1 MLTCLS
7 IQSATETANANIK
20 KALLGY
26 FTINAKT
33 LENGIPEDTVS
44 QILAMDGLSGRYTL
58 RSYTYATYFDAD
70 GNLLEINTEGAAQV
84 PEGYENAGRVVANS
98 NSQEDSYFT
107 DGGFEMVEG
116 NPITTETGSQVL
128 IHEKFAQ
135 RNGLAVGDTM
145 LLGNVEDKDK
155 TIPVTVAGIF
165 TNTEEQDSIGMA
177 PSYDLYDNIV
187 FTDLSTASFLLY
199 GTEGTTNVQY
209 GDFYVNDPDE
219 LERIMS
225 DVQEL
230 DGVDWESCTLTRY
243 DNDYQNAKESLEGL
257 QNIVFIA
264 IAVVSVICFLVLALF
279 LTLRLRGRIH
289 ETGVYLAMGISKG
302 SVLLQYLLEVI
313 LVAAIALVISFGTS
327 TAISH
332 QIGEQPALPG
342 DNGNLRN
349 GGPDRGKRNC
359 GRRTHR
365 GFGSC
370 RDRGG
375 CFRRGLRTGVGFR
388 HGVVCGLYRTGG
400 LPDHEDEAQAD
411 FVADGV
417 KEAQYEPQN
426 EFRNTSDFIQHTE
439 MEKRP
444 CWCSVYFWLLPPWCC
459 PGWRL
464 PTLRRNR
471 PRKSGEPP
479 GPALPWRETYLLVVG
494 QVALMV
500 LIVRRNLYL
509 RKCFRKLR
517 Q

>member
-1 MLTCLS
+1 M
-7 IQSATETANANIK
+7 
-20 KALLGY
+20 
-26 FTINAKT
+26 
-33 LENGIPEDTVS
+33 
-44 QILAMDGLSGRYTL
+44 
-58 RSYTYATYFDAD
+58 
-70 GNLLEINTEGAAQV
+70 
-84 PEGYENAGRVVANS
+84 VANS

-135 RNGLAVGDTM
+135 RNGLSVGDTM

-219 LERIMS
+219 LERIMT

-313 LVAAIALVISFGTS
+313 LVAAIA
-327 TAISH
+327 
-332 QIGEQPALPG
+332 
-342 DNGNLRN
+342 
-349 GGPDRGKRNC
+349 
-359 GRRTHR
+359 
-365 GFGSC
+365 
-370 RDRGG
+370 
-375 CFRRGLRTGVGFR
+375 
-388 HGVVCGLYRTGG
+388 
-400 LPDHEDEAQAD
+400 
-411 FVADGV
+411 
-417 KEAQYEPQN
+417 
-426 EFRNTSDFIQHTE
+426 
-439 MEKRP
+439 
-444 CWCSVYFWLLPPWCC
+444 W
-459 PGWRL
+459 
-464 PTLRRNR
+464 
-471 PRKSGEPP
+471 
-479 GPALPWRETYLLVVG
+479 
-494 QVALMV
+494 
-500 LIVRRNLYL
+500 
-509 RKCFRKLR
+509 
-517 Q
+517 

>member
-1 MLTCLS
+1 MNLCKRACLYSIRKKGKTLTLLAFLLVMATLMLTCLS

-44 QILAMDGLSGRYTL
+44 QILDVDGLSGRYTL

-116 NPITTETGSQVL
+116 SPITTETGSQVL

-135 RNGLAVGDTM
+135 RNGLSVGDTM
-145 LLGNVEDKDK
+145 LLGNVENKDK

-219 LERIMS
+219 LERIMT

-230 DGVDWESCTLTRY
+230 DGVEWENCTLTRY

-289 ETGVYLAMGISKG
+289 ETGIYLAMGISKG
-302 SVLLQYLLEVI
+302 EVLLQYLLEVF
-313 LVAAIALVISFGTS
+313 LAAAVALVLSYGASTMISHEIGNRLLSQVTAESYETVNLTAETGQEEAPAEDLGLEEIEVAVSGKDYAMVWGFGMVLCLAS
-327 TAISH
+327 TALAAYPIMKMK
-332 QIGEQPALPG
+332 P
-342 DNGNLRN
+342 
-349 GGPDRGKRNC
+349 
-359 GRRTHR
+359 
-365 GFGSC
+365 
-370 RDRGG
+370 
-375 CFRRGLRTGVGFR
+375 
-388 HGVVCGLYRTGG
+388 
-400 LPDHEDEAQAD
+400 
-411 FVADGV
+411 
-417 KEAQYEPQN
+417 
-426 EFRNTSDFIQHTE
+426 
-439 MEKRP
+439 
-444 CWCSVYFWLLPPWCC
+444 
-459 PGWRL
+459 
-464 PTLRRNR
+464 
-471 PRKSGEPP
+471 KSI
-479 GPALPWRETYLLVVG
+479 LS
-494 QVALMV
+494 QMS
-500 LIVRRNLYL
+500 
-509 RKCFRKLR
+509 
-517 Q
+517 